1 MLLAALDLIFESIFN
16 IIESSHQFD
25 VVERLREISRYHS
38 ALISPE
44 KDGFVYPFYPFFEF
58 VAASPEAD
66 LRESVGTRQR
76 AVIKALA
83 EIVEEGKSQGRI
95 LEDVDSEQVAW
106 ELVGVYWTEDIATLI
121 GLRDFV
127 AAGRPARE
135 LERILSGIS
144 IKPLALG
151 SENGQTT

>member
-44 KDGFVYPFYPFFEF
+44 KDGFVYPFFEF

-76 AVIKALA
+76 AAIKALA
-83 EIVEEGKSQGRI
+83 QIVEEGKSQGRI

-127 AAGRPARE
+127 ADGRPARE

-144 IKPLALG
+144 IKPLAMG